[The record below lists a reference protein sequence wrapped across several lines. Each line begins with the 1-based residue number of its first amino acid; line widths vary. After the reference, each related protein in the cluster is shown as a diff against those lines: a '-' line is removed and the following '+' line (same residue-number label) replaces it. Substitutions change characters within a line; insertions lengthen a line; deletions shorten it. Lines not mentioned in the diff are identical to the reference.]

1 MRFTSAVRIVGN
13 RLQDNG
19 LRGAYWGV
27 TKIADEA
34 RLLVRKAD
42 PAVRAHFLRDLRRFL
57 TADVRPIRGEVIERV
72 QAAADWL
79 LRSQAANTDGGV
91 SLGYFPCDGEAN
103 GWRAS
108 YPETTG
114 YIMTTML
121 NVARRFAAPKYRHAA
136 LRMGYWEIAIQMAS
150 GAVQGGPV
158 VAPDKQTAAAFN
170 TGMVL
175 DGLCSALPETDDVAF
190 VEAARRAADFL
201 ENDIDEAGYFRTSG
215 QFVSAG
221 EIKTYNCLCAW
232 AMYRFGELVG
242 EPRYL
247 QSATRCVEAAVR
259 SQHAN
264 GWFPHNDLSHSRSPL
279 THTIGYTL
287 QGMLEVGVIAERPDF
302 IDAARRGVEPL
313 MKRIDKAGFL
323 AGRFYSDWRPAT
335 FSSCLTGSAQIAI
348 VCYRLSQITGDSE
361 FRHSADRLV
370 DFLKALQALDST
382 NEAING
388 ALAGSFPIM
397 GEYMRGGYPN
407 WATKYF
413 VDALMLQ
420 DAAAAA
426 NRANPF

>member
-1 MRFTSAVRIVGN
+1 AT
-13 RLQDNG
+13 
-19 LRGAYWGV
+19 
-27 TKIADEA
+27 
-34 RLLVRKAD
+34 
-42 PAVRAHFLRDLRRFL
+42 
-57 TADVRPIRGEVIERV
+57 
-72 QAAADWL
+72 
-79 LRSQAANTDGGV
+79 NTDGVV
-91 SLGYFPCDGEAN
+91 SIVYLPCDEEAN

-259 SQHAN
+259 
-264 GWFPHNDLSHSRSPL
+264 
-279 THTIGYTL
+279 
-287 QGMLEVGVIAERPDF
+287 
-302 IDAARRGVEPL
+302 
-313 MKRIDKAGFL
+313 
-323 AGRFYSDWRPAT
+323 
-335 FSSCLTGSAQIAI
+335 
-348 VCYRLSQITGDSE
+348 
-361 FRHSADRLV
+361 
-370 DFLKALQALDST
+370 
-382 NEAING
+382 
-388 ALAGSFPIM
+388 
-397 GEYMRGGYPN
+397 
-407 WATKYF
+407 
-413 VDALMLQ
+413 
-420 DAAAAA
+420 
-426 NRANPF
+426 